1 MHKVLSAMIHSN
13 KSFFTSFV
21 LTLVLSP
28 LVAQAQV
35 KQVSLRVDGLACPFC
50 AYGLEKKVAKLEG
63 YKADTYT
70 VKINQGVVSFD
81 WRSDKPLDLE
91 AIEQAVDKA
100 GFTLRGVTGRF
111 AGTVEN
117 ADDEHVLRLLAPFD
131 QRFVLQEPSK
141 TGAGDPRPQSAPA
154 LQTPTNGL
162 RERLESMSEN
172 GNAVEIV
179 GRVHSRPD
187 AQGPDRIEVGELNV
201 LEPPAQSAGR
211 FVFEVQGLRCGGC
224 VAKVVQALGLL
235 AEVLH
240 VQGDA
245 EAGRVVIWTESK
257 SPDLAALEHKV
268 ASLGFDVRRLGAT
281 DERSTR
287 GAGE

>member
-1 MHKVLSAMIHSN
+1 MIHSN
-13 KSFFTSFV
+13 KSFFTCFV
-21 LTLVLSP
+21 FTLVLSP

-63 YKADTYT
+63 YTANTYT
-70 VKINQGVVSFD
+70 VKINEGVVSFD
-81 WRSDKPLDLE
+81 WRRDKPLDLKAVE
-91 AIEQAVDKA
+91 TAVDKA

-111 AGTVEN
+111 AGTLEKRE
-117 ADDEHVLRLLAPFD
+117 DQYVLRLLAPFD
-131 QRFVLQEPSK
+131 QRFVLQELSK

-154 LQTPTNGL
+154 LETPTNRL
-162 RERLESMSEN
+162 RERLERMSAN

-179 GRVHSRPD
+179 GRVHPRPD
-187 AQGPDRIEVGELNV
+187 AQGGDSIEVSELRA

-211 FVFEVQGLRCGGC
+211 FVFEVKGLRCGGC
-224 VAKVVQALGLL
+224 VAKVVQALGSLV
-235 AEVLH
+235 EVLH

-245 EAGRVVIWTESK
+245 ETSRVVIWTESK
-257 SPDLAALEHKV
+257 SPDLAALEQKV
-268 ASLGFDVRRLGAT
+268 ASLGFDVRRLGAA

>member
-1 MHKVLSAMIHSN
+1 MIHPN
-13 KSFFTSFV
+13 KSFFTCFV

-70 VKINQGVVSFD
+70 VKINEGVVSFD
-81 WRSDKPLDLE
+81 WQSNKPLDLA
-91 AIEQAVDKA
+91 AIETAVDKA

-111 AGTVEN
+111 AGTLEKKGE
-117 ADDEHVLRLLAPFD
+117 DQYLLRLIAPFD
-131 QRFVLQEPSK
+131 QRFVLQEPSM
-141 TGAGDPRPQSAPA
+141 TGAGDPRPQSAPT
-154 LQTPTNGL
+154 LETLTNRL
-162 RERLESMSEN
+162 RKRLERMSAD
-172 GNAVEIV
+172 GNAVEIL
-179 GRVHSRPD
+179 GSVHPRPD
-187 AQGPDRIEVGELNV
+187 AQGPDRIEVSEVKV

-224 VAKVVQALGLL
+224 VAKMVQALGAL

-245 EAGRVVIWTESK
+245 EAGRVVIWTDSQ
-257 SPDLAALEHKV
+257 SPDLKALEQTV
-268 ASLGFDVRRLGAT
+268 ASLGFDVRRLSAT

-287 GAGE
+287 GAGT

>member
-1 MHKVLSAMIHSN
+1 MIHPN

-28 LVAQAQV
+28 LLAQAQV

-50 AYGLEKKVAKLEG
+50 AYGLEKKVAKLQG
-63 YKADTYT
+63 YQVDTYT
-70 VKINQGVVSFD
+70 VKINEGVVSFD
-81 WRSDKPLDLE
+81 WQSDKPLDLE
-91 AIEQAVDKA
+91 AIETAVDKA

-111 AGTVEN
+111 AGTLEKGE
-117 ADDEHVLRLLAPFD
+117 DQYVLRLLAPFD
-131 QRFVLQEPSK
+131 QRFVLQEPLK

-154 LQTPTNGL
+154 VQTPTDRL
-162 RERLESMSEN
+162 RERLERMSAN

-179 GRVHSRPD
+179 GRVHPRPD
-187 AQGPDRIEVGELNV
+187 AQGPDSIEVSELKV

-240 VQGDA
+240 VHGDA
-245 EAGRVVIWTESK
+245 QAGRIVIWTDSK
-257 SPDLAALEHKV
+257 SPDLAALEHTV
-268 ASLGFDVRRLGAT
+268 ASLGFDIRRLSAT

>member
-1 MHKVLSAMIHSN
+1 MLHSN
-13 KSFFTSFV
+13 KSFFTCFV
-21 LTLVLSP
+21 FTLVLSP

-63 YKADTYT
+63 YTANTYT
-70 VKINQGVVSFD
+70 VKINEGVVSFD
-81 WRSDKPLDLE
+81 WRRDKPLDLKAVE
-91 AIEQAVDKA
+91 TAVDKA

-111 AGTVEN
+111 AGTLEKRE
-117 ADDEHVLRLLAPFD
+117 DQYLLRLLAPFD
-131 QRFVLQEPSK
+131 QRFVLQELSK

-154 LQTPTNGL
+154 LETPTNRL
-162 RERLESMSEN
+162 RERLERMSAN

-179 GRVHSRPD
+179 GRVHPRPD
-187 AQGPDRIEVGELNV
+187 AQGADRIEVRELKV

-211 FVFEVQGLRCGGC
+211 FVFEVKGLRCGGC
-224 VAKVVQALGLL
+224 VAKVVQALGSL

-240 VQGDA
+240 VHGDA
-245 EAGRVVIWTESK
+245 ETSRVVIWTESK
-257 SPDLAALEHKV
+257 SPDLAALEQKV
-268 ASLGFDVRRLGAT
+268 ASLGFDVRRLGAA

>member
-1 MHKVLSAMIHSN
+1 MIHPN

-21 LTLVLSP
+21 LIFVLSP

-50 AYGLEKKVAKLEG
+50 AYGLEKKLAKLQG
-63 YKADTYT
+63 YQVDTYT
-70 VKINQGVVSFD
+70 VKINEGVVSFD
-81 WRSDKPLDLE
+81 WQSDKPLDLE
-91 AIEQAVDKA
+91 AIETAVDKA

-111 AGTVEN
+111 AGTLEKGE
-117 ADDEHVLRLLAPFD
+117 DQYVLRLLAPFD
-131 QRFVLQEPSK
+131 QRFVLQEPLK

-154 LQTPTNGL
+154 VQTPTDRL
-162 RERLESMSEN
+162 RERLERMSAN

-179 GRVHSRPD
+179 GGVHPRPD
-187 AQGPDRIEVGELNV
+187 AQGPDSIEVSELKV

-240 VQGDA
+240 VHGDA
-245 EAGRVVIWTESK
+245 QAGRIVIWTDSK
-257 SPDLAALEHKV
+257 SPDLAALEHTV
-268 ASLGFDVRRLGAT
+268 ASLGFDIRRLSAT

>member
-1 MHKVLSAMIHSN
+1 MIHPN

-63 YKADTYT
+63 YQADTYS
-70 VKINQGVVSFD
+70 VKINEGVVSFD
-81 WRSDKPLDLE
+81 WQSNKPLDLE

-111 AGTVEN
+111 AGTLEKKGE
-117 ADDEHVLRLLAPFD
+117 DQYLLRLIAPFD
-131 QRFVLQEPSK
+131 QRFVLQEPSM
-141 TGAGDPRPQSAPA
+141 TGAGDPRPQSAPTHE
-154 LQTPTNGL
+154 TPTNRL
-162 RERLESMSEN
+162 RKRLERMSAD

-179 GRVHSRPD
+179 GRVHPRLD
-187 AQGPDRIEVGELNV
+187 AQGPDRIEVSELKV
-201 LEPPAQSAGR
+201 LEPPAQFAGR

-224 VAKVVQALGLL
+224 VAKVVQALGSLV
-235 AEVLH
+235 EVLH

-245 EAGRVVIWTESK
+245 QAGRIVIWTESK
-257 SPDLAALEHKV
+257 SPDLAALEQKV
-268 ASLGFDVRRLGAT
+268 ASLGFEVRRLSAT

-287 GAGE
+287 GAGG

>member
-1 MHKVLSAMIHSN
+1 MIHPN

-21 LTLVLSP
+21 LTLVFSP

-63 YKADTYT
+63 YQADTYT
-70 VKINQGVVSFD
+70 VKINDGVVSFD
-81 WRSDKPLDLE
+81 WQSNKPLDLE
-91 AIEQAVDKA
+91 AIETAVDKA

-111 AGTVEN
+111 AGTLEKRE
-117 ADDEHVLRLLAPFD
+117 DQYLLRLLAPFD

-141 TGAGDPRPQSAPA
+141 AGTADPRPKSAPA
-154 LQTPTNGL
+154 LETPTNRL
-162 RERLESMSEN
+162 RERLERMSAN

-179 GRVHSRPD
+179 GRVHPRPD
-187 AQGPDRIEVGELNV
+187 AQGPDRIEVSELKV
-201 LEPPAQSAGR
+201 LEPPAQSAGS
-211 FVFEVQGLRCGGC
+211 FVFEVQGLRCGAC
-224 VAKVVQALGLL
+224 VAKVVQALGSMV
-235 AEVLH
+235 EVLH

-245 EAGRVVIWTESK
+245 QAGRVVIWTDSK
-257 SPDLAALEHKV
+257 SPDLAALEQKV
-268 ASLGFDVRRLGAT
+268 ASLGFDVRRLSAT

>member
-1 MHKVLSAMIHSN
+1 MIHPN

-28 LVAQAQV
+28 WVAQAQV

-63 YKADTYT
+63 YQADTYT
-70 VKINQGVVSFD
+70 VKINEGVVSFD
-81 WRSDKPLDLE
+81 WQSDKPLDME
-91 AIEQAVDKA
+91 AIEQAVDNA

-111 AGTVEN
+111 AGTLEEGE
-117 ADDEHVLRLLAPFD
+117 DQYVLRLLAPFD

-141 TGAGDPRPQSAPA
+141 TAVDDPRSKSEPA
-154 LQTPTNGL
+154 LETPINRL
-162 RERLESMSEN
+162 RERLERMIAN
-172 GNAVEIV
+172 GNAIEIV
-179 GRVHSRPD
+179 GRVHPRPD
-187 AQGPDRIEVGELNV
+187 AQGADRIEVRELKV
-201 LEPPAQSAGR
+201 LEPPAQFAGR

-224 VAKVVQALGLL
+224 VAQVVQALGAL

-245 EAGRVVIWTESK
+245 EAGRVVIWTDSQ
-257 SPDLAALEHKV
+257 SPDLAALEQTM
-268 ASLGFDVRRLGAT
+268 ASLGFDVRRLSAT
-281 DERSTR
+281 DERSTQ
-287 GAGE
+287 GTGG